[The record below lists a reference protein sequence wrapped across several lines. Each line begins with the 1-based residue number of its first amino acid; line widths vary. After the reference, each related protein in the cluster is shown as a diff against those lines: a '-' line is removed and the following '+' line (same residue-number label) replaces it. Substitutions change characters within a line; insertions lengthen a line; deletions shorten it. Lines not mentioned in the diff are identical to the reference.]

1 MKNRGNSSSNSDGNS
16 EMLTEEEQKK
26 IIEDMKQEASQQADY
41 FRKLFSLLF
50 IIIALIFIIIAFL
63 SFIRPFTLEHQR
75 HFAELVPLE
84 FFLIY
89 YIGSAFCFTVAAL
102 VARVSTVI
110 FHSTIQAFLNLVS
123 SHLQNPQD
131 TTLKT
136 ICQVTAYILGF
147 FMFVTWTKIFYIHG
161 VTNPVLYWIPLA
173 DMAALLLAQY
183 VDFDAK
189 GLVLSAEGLENYR
202 YDHKSA

>member
-1 MKNRGNSSSNSDGNS
+1 MKNRGNSSSNIDGSN
-16 EMLTEEEQKK
+16 EVLTEEEQKK

-50 IIIALIFIIIAFL
+50 IIIALIFMIVAFL

-89 YIGSAFCFTVAAL
+89 YIGSAFCFIVAAL
-102 VARVSTVI
+102 VAR
-110 FHSTIQAFLNLVS
+110 
-123 SHLQNPQD
+123 NPQD

>member
-1 MKNRGNSSSNSDGNS
+1 MSLRGNMKNRGNSSSNIDGSN
-16 EMLTEEEQKK
+16 EVLTEEEQKK

-50 IIIALIFIIIAFL
+50 IIIALIFMIVAFL

-89 YIGSAFCFTVAAL
+89 YIGSAFCFIVAAL

-110 FHSTIQAFLNLVS
+110 FHSIGLVFSNLVFSFIES
-123 SHLQNPQD
+123 SRHYTEDYMSGYGL
-131 TTLKT
+131 
-136 ICQVTAYILGF
+136 YF
-147 FMFVTWTKIFYIHG
+147 RIFY
-161 VTNPVLYWIPLA
+161 VCNMDKDLLYSWC
-173 DMAALLLAQY
+173 
-183 VDFDAK
+183 
-189 GLVLSAEGLENYR
+189 N
-202 YDHKSA
+202 KSCFILDSFS